1 MTARIDHIARIVR
14 FPGSFGSRARP
25 SRGEKRK
32 RVLEQLAFRLLVGGT
47 VVCAF
52 SVLADALKPKSFAG
66 LLGAAPS
73 VALATLALTIRSD
86 GSHYAQIEARSM
98 VGGAAAFL
106 VYAWAVCHILSCW
119 KFPVW
124 AATSGLLVV
133 WLVVAFAIWGVALR

>member
-1 MTARIDHIARIVR
+1 
-14 FPGSFGSRARP
+14 
-25 SRGEKRK
+25 
-32 RVLEQLAFRLLVGGT
+32 VLEQFAFRMLVGGS

-52 SVLADALKPKSFAG
+52 SVLGDALKPKSFAG

-98 VGGAAAFL
+98 VAGAVAFL
-106 VYAWAVCHILSCW
+106 LYVWVVCYIRARW

-124 AATSGLLVV
+124 AAASGLLVV
-133 WLVVAFAIWGVALR
+133 WFVVAFAIWGVALR